1 MSAEEQPV
9 EETTELEVPEVKLER
24 QESVLEVP
32 IETIAPKPKPKA
44 RGKRGPDKQPRV
56 KPKPKARAA
65 VVPSAEH
72 GRKRASAEESESEES
87 ADEATLQELHSLNL
101 LRSIRQHESQRHSR
115 KQQLYASW
123 FAR

>member
-1 MSAEEQPV
+1 MSVEEQPL
-9 EETTELEVPEVKLER
+9 EETTELEVPEPSKLER

-32 IETIAPKPKPKA
+32 IETVAPKAHPKPKPKA
-44 RGKRGPDKQPRV
+44 RGKRGPDKQPRA

-65 VVPSAEH
+65 VAPIV
-72 GRKRASAEESESEES
+72 EESEESEES

-101 LRSIRQHESQRHSR
+101 LRSIRQYESQRHTR